1 MATEW
6 RRSLVV
12 VVLEE
17 VEAGPVA
24 VGILETASDS
34 EEKRSGENNC
44 QNFIYWLTMRLKSFL
59 MVLAKF

>member
-44 QNFIYWLTMRLKSFL
+44 HNCIYW
-59 MVLAKF
+59 

>member
-1 MATEW
+1 VATEW

-17 VEAGPVA
+17 VEAGPAA

-44 QNFIYWLTMRLKSFL
+44 HNCIYWLTMRLKSFL
-59 MVLAKF
+59 MVLAEF